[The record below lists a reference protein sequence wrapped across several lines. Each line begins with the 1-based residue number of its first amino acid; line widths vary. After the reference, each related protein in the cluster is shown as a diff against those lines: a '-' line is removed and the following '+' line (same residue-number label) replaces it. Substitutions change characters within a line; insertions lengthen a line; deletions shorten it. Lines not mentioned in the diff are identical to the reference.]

1 MATRLERLE
10 ESLVKAQARIPEI
23 EANIAEE
30 LAKVEA
36 RRDAE
41 VAKFLEQKA
50 KFEKLYGS
58 LTEDQEAQLKASM

>member
-1 MATRLERLE
+1 MATRLERLQ
-10 ESLVKAQARIPEI
+10 ESLVKAEAKIPEI
-23 EANIAEE
+23 KANIEAE

-36 RRDAE
+36 RREAE